1 MIVVG
6 DGIVLGASGGSASIV
21 VTAPTGSTVTCT
33 TPAGIVLTAAEV
45 GGTWTFAKLKNY
57 GTYTITATY
66 GASTKTQE
74 VLVDAVAVF
83 DVSINYNKVKN
94 GNFASGYDNW
104 SFEGTGSSTYWYKNL
119 IPHGEGNYLQIG
131 TDTDST
137 YSAVQTVDFTGAS
150 ELSFYA
156 DFASGTS
163 TCTFLVYV
171 GNTTVFSATYRDTIK
186 IKSIPVSYS
195 GNQTL
200 KFTAKKT
207 NSAGNSVRVNITDI
221 SVH

>member
-1 MIVVG
+1 MIIG
-6 DGIVLGASGGSASIV
+6 DVITLGAGGESASIV

-33 TPAGIVLTAAEV
+33 TPIGIVLTATEIS
-45 GGTWTFAKLKNY
+45 GTWTFAKLKNY
-57 GTYTITATY
+57 GTYTITATD

-104 SFEGTGSSTYWYKNL
+104 SFEGTGSNTYWYKNL
-119 IPHGEGNYLQIG
+119 IPHGEGNYLRIG

-137 YSAVQTVDFTGAS
+137 YSAVQTVDFTEAR

-156 DFASGTS
+156 DFVSGTS
-163 TCTFLVYV
+163 VCTFLVYV
-171 GNTTVFSATYRDTIK
+171 GSTIVFSATYGDTIMT
-186 IKSIPVSYS
+186 KSIPVSYS

-200 KFTAKKT
+200 KFTVKKT
-207 NSAGNSVRVNITDI
+207 NSTGNSVKVDITDI